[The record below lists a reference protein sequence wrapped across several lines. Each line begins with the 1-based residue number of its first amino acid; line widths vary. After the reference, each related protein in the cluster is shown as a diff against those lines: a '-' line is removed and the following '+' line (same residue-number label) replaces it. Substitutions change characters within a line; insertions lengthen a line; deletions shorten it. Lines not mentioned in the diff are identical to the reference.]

1 MQRHNLKNLAE
12 EPAAYKAAVTVIAES
27 GSRSTFYDAGDF
39 SPYSLE
45 SLVETLRSK
54 SRTRYRSV
62 ELTLEIG
69 APCSAKTLAE
79 LRRRFRTIE
88 KQDVTV
94 RIIAAPATPL
104 ASNTGH

>member
-1 MQRHNLKNLAE
+1 MAT
-12 EPAAYKAAVTVIAES
+12 AYKAAVTVVAES

-54 SRTRYRSV
+54 ARTRHRSV

-69 APCSAKTLAE
+69 APCSANTLAE

-88 KQDVTV
+88 EQDVTV
-94 RIIAAPATPL
+94 RIISGAAAPL
-104 ASNTGH
+104 ASKTGH